1 MTEPP
6 RESDDLF
13 TLRPEEFT
21 AARNALVK
29 RLKSEG
35 QTDQAREV
43 QALHRPT
50 VGAWALNQL
59 ARQRPE
65 LVQRVIG
72 AGDHLRKAMEKAMG
86 GDRSEFQAA
95 QTRERN
101 SVQEAVEA
109 ASELMAATGGEPTE
123 TIRQRMADT
132 LRAAT
137 VEGTVAD
144 LLRRGVLEADMSA
157 PGFGLEG
164 ISAEVLTRQRPA
176 GSDESSRRRER
187 RAHRDELKRQAD
199 DARRRLGEALA
210 AADEAEERAVR
221 LRGEAEEA
229 ERDFQTAKKRLEEA
243 SKI

>member
-13 TLRPEEFT
+13 SLRPEEFT

-29 RLKSEG
+29 RLKSGG

-65 LVQRVIG
+65 LVERVLA
-72 AGDHLRKAMEKAMG
+72 AGDHLRNATEKAMG

-95 QTRERN
+95 QTRERD
-101 SVQEAVEA
+101 SIQEAVDA
-109 ASELMAATGGEPTE
+109 ASELIRAAGGQPTE

-137 VEGTVAD
+137 VEGAVAD
-144 LLRRGVLEADMSA
+144 RLRRGVLEADMSA
-157 PGFGLEG
+157 PGFGMEG
-164 ISAEVLTRQRPA
+164 ISAEVLTRHPPA
-176 GSDESSRRRER
+176 GPDDSSRRRER
-187 RAHRDELKRQAD
+187 QAHRDELKRQAD
-199 DARRRLGEALA
+199 DARRRLREALA
-210 AADEAEERAVR
+210 AADEAAERAVR

-229 ERDFQTAKKRLEEA
+229 ERVFETAKKRLEEA
-243 SKI
+243 SEP